1 MRFAEAACKEAM
13 VGKEKVPATQAIR
26 TLKRFRVDFILYPYK
41 YVEKG
46 GTTAAARALGVDEHM
61 TIKTLV
67 FENEKGEPLLLLMH
81 GDREV
86 STKTLAR
93 FLGVKTVRPCDPETA
108 HKHTGYQVGGISPF
122 GTRKPLKVYVES
134 SIMQLPRIY
143 INAGKRGLL
152 AEISPTDLARV
163 LEPTPVSVSLE

>member
-1 MRFAEAACKEAM
+1 VA
-13 VGKEKVPATQAIR
+13 KEKIPATQAIR
-26 TLKRFRVDFILYPYK
+26 TLKRFRVGFTLHPYT
-41 YVEKG
+41 YIEKG
-46 GTTAAARALGVDEHM
+46 GTTDAARALGQDEHM
-61 TIKTLV
+61 IIKTLV

-134 SIMQLPRIY
+134 SIMQLKSIY

-152 AEISPTDLARV
+152 AEISPTDLARI
-163 LEPTPVSVSLE
+163 LDPIPLRVSLE